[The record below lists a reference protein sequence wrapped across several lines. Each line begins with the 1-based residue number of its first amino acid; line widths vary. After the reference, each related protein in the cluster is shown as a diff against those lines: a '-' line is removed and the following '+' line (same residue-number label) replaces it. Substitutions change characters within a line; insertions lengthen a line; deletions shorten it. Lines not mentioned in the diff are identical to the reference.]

1 MGEHFPRS
9 GHSCQGSRPLEIL
22 KIIHLNSLTKIV
34 IVVSEKVKG
43 LSSILV
49 GEYFPG
55 FSHSCQGNHP
65 LEILKTIHI
74 NSLTKILIVLSEK
87 VKG

>member
-1 MGEHFPRS
+1 
-9 GHSCQGSRPLEIL
+9 
-22 KIIHLNSLTKIV
+22 V

-65 LEILKTIHI
+65 VEILKIIHI